1 MDIQYD
7 VVIVGSGPAGLTAA
21 IYASR
26 ANLKTVILEADTP
39 GGKLTKTYEIENYPG
54 IAKISGVDLAMQMM
68 EHSGNWGAEIEY
80 DGCEKVIPHEGY
92 FEVVLTSGNVMT
104 TKTVI
109 VASGTRERLL
119 DLPHATEFTG
129 RGISYCAVCDGAF
142 YKNKDVVV
150 IGGGNSALE
159 ESLYLTQLVNRVYIV
174 IRRDVFRAEPKV
186 VEKVRSNPKITLIT
200 KSLPDALV
208 IEDNKVTGLVI
219 KNVDS
224 GELTTLDCA
233 GIFPYIGADPATGF
247 LQDLGVLNKNGY
259 MEVDRNMETAIKG
272 LYGAGD
278 VVVKDLRQVVTATND
293 GAIAANSAARKI
305 NG

>member
-26 ANLKTVILEADTP
+26 ANLKTVIFEADTP

-54 IAKISGVDLAMQMM
+54 IVKISGVDLAMQMM
-68 EHSGNWGAEIEY
+68 EHSTSFGAEMEY
-80 DGCEKVIPHEGY
+80 DGIDAIVPHDGY
-92 FEVVLTSGNVMT
+92 FEVRTSSGGTIT

-109 VASGTRERLL
+109 VASGTKERLL
-119 DLPHATEFTG
+119 DLPHANELIG
-129 RGISYCAVCDGAF
+129 RGVSYCAVCDGAF

-159 ESLYLTQLVNRVYIV
+159 ESLYLTQLVNKVNII
-174 IRRDVFRAEPKV
+174 IRRDVFRAEPKI
-186 VEKVRSNPKITLIT
+186 VEKVKNNPKINIIV
-200 KSLPDALV
+200 KSLPDSLV
-208 IEDNKVTGLVI
+208 IEDNKVKGMVI
-219 KNVDS
+219 RNVDT
-224 GELTTLDCA
+224 GEKTEIPCE
-233 GIFPYIGADPATGF
+233 GIFPYIGADPSTGF
-247 LQDLGVLNKNGY
+247 LQDLGVLNKAGY
-259 MEVDRNMETAIKG
+259 MIVDANMETCLKG

-278 VVVKDLRQVVTATND
+278 VIAKDLRQVVTATND
-293 GAIAANSAARKI
+293 GAIAANSAARYI

>member
-1 MDIQYD
+1 MDVQYD
-7 VVIVGSGPAGLTAA
+7 VIIVGSGPAGLTAA

-26 ANLKTVILEADTP
+26 ANLKTMILEADTP

-54 IAKISGVDLAMQMM
+54 IVKISGVDLAMQMM
-68 EHSGNWGAEIEY
+68 EHSTAFGAEMNYEGVDSIEKR
-80 DGCEKVIPHEGY
+80 DGCLAVN
-92 FEVVLTSGNVMT
+92 TNAGNT
-104 TKTVI
+104 YTARAVI
-109 VASGTRERLL
+109 VASGTKERTLQ
-119 DLPHATEFTG
+119 LPRAEEFTG

-142 YKNKDVVV
+142 YRNKDVTV

-159 ESLYLTQLVNRVYIV
+159 ESLYLTQLVNKVNIV

-186 VEKVRSNPKITLIT
+186 VEKVRNNPKINIIT
-200 KSLPDALV
+200 KSLPESLV
-208 IEDNKVTGLVI
+208 IEDNKIKGLVI

-224 GELTTLDCA
+224 GELTTVDCE

-247 LQDLGVLNKNGY
+247 LKDLGVLNEAGY
-259 MEVDRNMETAIKG
+259 MVVNASMETCVKG

-278 VVVKDLRQVVTATND
+278 VVAKDLRQVVTATND
-293 GAIAANSAARKI
+293 GAIAANAAARAI